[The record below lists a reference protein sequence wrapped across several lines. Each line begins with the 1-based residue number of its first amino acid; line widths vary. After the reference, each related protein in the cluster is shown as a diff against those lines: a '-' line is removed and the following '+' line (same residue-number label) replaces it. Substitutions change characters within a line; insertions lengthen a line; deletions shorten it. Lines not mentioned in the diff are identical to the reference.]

1 MRRYYS
7 PSFKQQALDFYNDHH
22 ESDGWT
28 AVRVAKKYN
37 VNANT
42 LRAWIGE
49 QEIILTGPKPAGKD
63 TKFDAF
69 DDFRKSLLKPE
80 QPLTQWQE
88 VIEEELHDV
97 SDWADTVTRALGALT
112 DSIVALRKELHGSK

>member
-1 MRRYYS
+1 
-7 PSFKQQALDFYNDHH
+7 
-22 ESDGWT
+22 
-28 AVRVAKKYN
+28 VAKKYN

-49 QEIILTGPKPAGKD
+49 QEIILTGPKPARKD
-63 TKFDAF
+63 ATFDAF